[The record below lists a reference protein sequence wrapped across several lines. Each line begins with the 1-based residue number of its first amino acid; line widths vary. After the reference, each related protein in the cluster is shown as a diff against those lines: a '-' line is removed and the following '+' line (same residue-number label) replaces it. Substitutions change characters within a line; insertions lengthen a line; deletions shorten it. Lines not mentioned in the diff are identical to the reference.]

1 MIALCRAIGA
11 SSQTRTIDMDTP
23 SSDLLISL
31 KINGQTVEAPSG
43 TTILD
48 AAKTIGVEIPTICY
62 HPSLT
67 PNAVCRLCVVEVA
80 GARTLQPACVA
91 TVAQDMV
98 VAAESERVRTARR
111 VILELLAS
119 TVDLSEAPE
128 IQAQMRRYGADAGR
142 FSGGKRREFEVLDDN
157 PFYIRDYS
165 QCVMC
170 WRCIQV
176 CADDVQFTY
185 ALTWGGRGI
194 DSHVA
199 TFFGEDMPDTT
210 CVFCGNCVGACPT
223 GALKGK
229 VEYELE
235 TMQNAK

>member
-1 MIALCRAIGA
+1 
-11 SSQTRTIDMDTP
+11 MDTP
-23 SSDLLISL
+23 SPTISL
-31 KINGQTVEAPSG
+31 TIDGQAAQAPAG

-48 AAKTIGVEIPTICY
+48 AAKIAGVDIPTICY

-67 PNAVCRLCVVEVA
+67 ANAVCRLCVVEVA
-80 GARTLQPACVA
+80 GARVLQPACV
-91 TVAQDMV
+91 TPIAQGMAV
-98 VAAESERVRTARR
+98 STTSERVGTARR

-119 TVDLSEAPE
+119 TVDLHDAPE
-128 IQAQMRRYGADAGR
+128 IQDQIRRYGAGAAR
-142 FSGGKRREFEVLDDN
+142 FDGGKRREHPVLDDN

-176 CADDVQFTY
+176 CAEDVQYTF

-194 DSHVA
+194 GSRVA
-199 TFFGEDMPDTT
+199 TFFEEDMPDTS
-210 CVFCGNCVGACPT
+210 CVFCGNCVGVCPT

-229 VEYELE
+229 VEYNLE
-235 TMQNAK
+235 NGS